1 MPDREVPPSL
11 PEPVV
16 IEGHE
21 EFEVEEIL
29 DKHTHRRRTEYLVK
43 WVGYPAYD
51 ATWEPLTH
59 LTNASKAIAEFEGER
74 WGIDMSE
81 ISNAEAI
88 DVDQPP
94 GWPLCHFCPILE
106 RGGDVTDQT
115 GATLRVDQPPQSLRT
130 GKYADVL
137 TCSR

>member
-1 MPDREVPPSL
+1 MID
-11 PEPVV
+11 
-16 IEGHE
+16 GHE

-29 DKHTHRRRTEYLVK
+29 DKRTHRRRTEYLVK
-43 WVGYPAYD
+43 WAGHPAYD

-59 LTNASKAIAEFEGER
+59 LTNASEAIAEFKGER
-74 WGIDMSE
+74 WGINMSE

-106 RGGDVTDQT
+106 RGVM
-115 GATLRVDQPPQSLRT
+115 
-130 GKYADVL
+130 
-137 TCSR
+137 